1 MTPPEPTAHAHSLP
15 DFRRDGAST
24 ARFAR
29 LGPGRLA
36 GLVLLVGLV
45 LLAVMG
51 PWLAQ
56 FDPYQQDLQRVL
68 ESPSVEHPLGT
79 DQFGRDVFAR
89 LAAAMRLS
97 LGLAALSSLAAA
109 LMGSALG
116 LLAAWR
122 GGWLERILIA
132 LADMILALPGLL
144 LVLLLAASAPG
155 EFAPLYLGLSL
166 ALWVEYFRVVR
177 AMSASILSG
186 SQVEASVLLGFGPA
200 YLVRVHLLPELL
212 PVLGTLMSFGAA
224 TAVVALAALGFVGV
238 GLQPPAAELGLMMI
252 QSLPYYEEAP
262 WMIAAPVA
270 VLATFLA
277 GLVLLAPARL
287 GR

>member
-1 MTPPEPTAHAHSLP
+1 MSPPESAARAQSLP
-15 DFRRDGAST
+15 DSRPDGAST
-24 ARFAR
+24 TRTAR
-29 LGPGRLA
+29 LGKGRLAGLILLA
-36 GLVLLVGLV
+36 GLVLL
-45 LLAVMG
+45 AVIG

-68 ESPSVEHPLGT
+68 ESPSLEHPLGT

-89 LAAAMRLS
+89 VAAATRLS

-109 LMGSALG
+109 LTGSALG

-122 GGWLERILIA
+122 GGWLERVLVA

-144 LVLLLAASAPG
+144 LVLLLAAFAPG

-177 AMSASILSG
+177 AMSASILGG
-186 SQVEASVLLGFGPA
+186 SQVEASVLLGFGA
-200 YLVRVHLLPELL
+200 GYIVRVHLLPELL
-212 PVLGTLMSFGAA
+212 PVLGTLASFGAA
-224 TAVVALAALGFVGV
+224 AAVVALAALGFVGV

-262 WMIAAPVA
+262 WVIAAPVA
-270 VLATFLA
+270 VLATFLS

-287 GR
+287 AR